1 MTGLDLVRIMLQPH
15 AGAEPRALARGAS
28 GGELSRVMLAI
39 EVVINATDPVPTFV
53 FDEVDAGVGGAAAIE
68 IGRRLARLAE
78 TAQVIVVTHLAQV
91 AAFAGN
97 HLSVVKDSDGSVT
110 ASSVRQLTGEDRAA
124 EMARLLSGLP
134 DSTSGLEHAR
144 ELIELAHPTSSNGE
158 APAR

>member
-1 MTGLDLVRIMLQPH
+1 M
-15 AGAEPRALARGAS
+15 
-28 GGELSRVMLAI
+28 
-39 EVVINATDPVPTFV
+39 
-53 FDEVDAGVGGAAAIE
+53 
-68 IGRRLARLAE
+68 
-78 TAQVIVVTHLAQV
+78 IVVTHLAQV

-144 ELIELAHPTSSNGE
+144 ELIELAHTTSSNRE